1 MEVGRTAMRYHS
13 ARRQRCRGY
22 VDSGACRHSSEKK
35 HAGAVP
41 DKPPSVNKTSY
52 LPTRDTN
59 LKELFACD
67 EA

>member
-13 ARRQRCRGY
+13 ARRQTCRGY
-22 VDSGACRHSSEKK
+22 VDRGACRHSTEKK
-35 HAGAVP
+35 HAAAVP
-41 DKPPSVNKTSY
+41 DKTPSVNKSRY